1 MTTLTTRKPR
11 SSDDDPATARQ
22 SRSIPPAALM
32 AAVIVVVALAEYL
45 GNSLSLWWITLLAGI
60 AAGWVGRRG
69 ALVALTAGTVL
80 AWAVGILLESGSRT
94 FDVGGV
100 LFAMAFNARSLGWTV
115 VIVAVIYAVL
125 MALAGAW
132 LGGAARRI
140 TQAYR
145 GEPATPDEAGTPT
158 ETEEA
163 ASV

>member
-11 SSDDDPATARQ
+11 SSDDPAAAREP
-22 SRSIPPAALM
+22 RSMPPAALM

-45 GNSLSLWWITLLAGI
+45 GNSLSLWWVTLLAGI

-69 ALVALTAGTVL
+69 AIVALTAGTVL

-140 TQAYR
+140 VGAYR
-145 GEPATPDEAGTPT
+145 GGPATTDEAGTPT
-158 ETEEA
+158 VTEEA
-163 ASV
+163 AGV